1 MRISLASME
10 GFRRLLGTLA
20 VVSSI
25 LVLNPARS
33 MALDLTLKEAVQT
46 AIQNSQAVLAAEQDV
61 KAAQALLQ
69 QARSAMMPTV
79 NLQGGASRSSE
90 EGSERNNYGDISLSQ
105 TVYAGGAITAGL
117 HQAEA
122 NLRKAQHNLQRA
134 REEAASVA
142 WDAFLDA
149 LLQREKLRSA
159 EQTRDYYARA
169 LDMARKRLEVGLNTK
184 LEVSRMEQNLRD
196 AVGSVVTAR
205 GNLER
210 SLVTLSRAMGLDP
223 STSLSVKGELKPVD
237 LDLEEDRALA
247 EALRNRRDLMALRE
261 DLEIQRQGL
270 IIAGASMRPS
280 ASLSG
285 SYRLYHD
292 KPGSTKEGEWTASL
306 NLTVPLLDFGKTDAK
321 VSQEAAKLEKARI
334 GLRELEDSIR
344 EQVSKGIIALRIAR
358 ENLSAYRGSL
368 EVSRESLALAEVG
381 YREGVNTQ
389 LDLISARRD
398 LTQAEVTYLEAVRS
412 LLGAMKNLAYQ
423 RGTILEDLEKMTR

>member
-1 MRISLASME
+1 
-10 GFRRLLGTLA
+10 
-20 VVSSI
+20 
-25 LVLNPARS
+25 
-33 MALDLTLKEAVQT
+33 
-46 AIQNSQAVLAAEQDV
+46 
-61 KAAQALLQ
+61 
-69 QARSAMMPTV
+69 
-79 NLQGGASRSSE
+79 
-90 EGSERNNYGDISLSQ
+90 
-105 TVYAGGAITAGL
+105 
-117 HQAEA
+117 
-122 NLRKAQHNLQRA
+122 
-134 REEAASVA
+134 
-142 WDAFLDA
+142 
-149 LLQREKLRSA
+149 
-159 EQTRDYYARA
+159 
-169 LDMARKRLEVGLNTK
+169 
-184 LEVSRMEQNLRD
+184 
-196 AVGSVVTAR
+196 
-205 GNLER
+205 
-210 SLVTLSRAMGLDP
+210 
-223 STSLSVKGELKPVD
+223 
-237 LDLEEDRALA
+237 
-247 EALRNRRDLMALRE
+247 
-261 DLEIQRQGL
+261 
-270 IIAGASMRPS
+270 MRPS

-344 EQVSKGIIALRIAR
+344 EQVSKGIIALRTAR